1 MDTATFTYLPF
12 DRYLGCF
19 EILSI
24 TNKNFKDIHIKVI
37 VWTQFSSFSW
47 LNENGLSGLYSRCM
61 FFKLCYI
68 FHFMSSDYLK
78 ISLKMSLIHGLF
90 RNLLCNFQIFVS
102 FPDTLIMISS
112 LISLCCTI
120 AILIN
125 LLVFVLWHGIWS
137 ILWIFPVHLRRMFV
151 LLLLDEWSINVN

>member
-1 MDTATFTYLPF
+1 MFGLFPVLRAYTWS
-12 DRYLGCF
+12 CF
-19 EILSI
+19 EHCVGICF
-24 TNKNFKDIHIKVI
+24 N
-37 VWTQFSSFSW
+37 FSW
-47 LNENGLSGLYSRCM
+47 VETSRRGMPGLYSRCM